1 MITYKLTKQE
11 VFNFLREDDVLD
23 KMKLLEEKITQ
34 VIIKLKSLSDEN
46 SVLNSRVQELNEELG
61 KKDEQIISF
70 KKELE
75 IANKLKENIDKLN
88 SERDAVK
95 SQIEGLIG
103 ELESIEL

>member
-23 KMKLLEEKITQ
+23 KIKLLEEKITQ

-46 SVLNSRVQELNEELG
+46 SLLNSRVQELKEELA
-61 KKDEQIISF
+61 KKDEQLISA

-75 IANKLKENIDKLN
+75 GANKLKENIEKLN